1 MTGSQIDVLLKTM
14 ALVGTLLLIGTFLRA
29 KVSLFQNLF
38 LPACVIGGIIGLI
51 LGPIVAVVLKAL
63 FHARKQNRELQK
75 PL

>member
-38 LPACVIGGIIGLI
+38 LPACVRRDYRTDFRAENAGS
-51 LGPIVAVVLKAL
+51 VADFRRDHDNCL
-63 FHARKQNRELQK
+63 
-75 PL
+75 

>member
-38 LPACVIGGIIGLI
+38 LPACVIGGIRAENAGS
-51 LGPIVAVVLKAL
+51 VADFRRDHDNCL
-63 FHARKQNRELQK
+63 
-75 PL
+75 

>member
-38 LPACVIGGIIGLI
+38 LPACVIGGITDCFRAENAGS
-51 LGPIVAVVLKAL
+51 VADFRRDHDNCL
-63 FHARKQNRELQK
+63 
-75 PL
+75 

>member
-38 LPACVIGGIIGLI
+38 LPDCVIGGIIGLI
-51 LGPIVAVVLKAL
+51 L
-63 FHARKQNRELQK
+63 NT
-75 PL
+75 

>member
-38 LPACVIGGIIGLI
+38 LPA
-51 LGPIVAVVLKAL
+51 
-63 FHARKQNRELQK
+63 
-75 PL
+75 